1 MSSWHKRAGVT
12 KSVNPGPRVEQFDVQ
27 FGGVKVEVGAHWV
40 HYAELERTDRHILES
55 VLNRTNLNFL
65 TEDYEDITF
74 RF

>member
-1 MSSWHKRAGVT
+1 M
-12 KSVNPGPRVEQFDVQ
+12 EQFDVQ